1 MTSIKSVEKSGS
13 SMVAEQFSALAVT
26 QQFEDLPPETVTK
39 AKELMLDISGCIIG
53 AAKTAQGT
61 VIAEVARSQGGLP
74 QSSVLGHGFKTSAM
88 NAALAN
94 GLMGHVFDYDD
105 DHREGTLH
113 PSVVIF
119 PAVLA
124 LGEYRKVSGK
134 NLIKG
139 FVLGSEADI
148 RLGEAFLG
156 KGFLQ
161 GFHPTS
167 TCGVF
172 GAALAGSVMLDLD
185 AKRTIYAIGLAGSLA
200 SGTWEWKAEGSWQKP
215 LNPGHAAMGGV
226 LAALMAEKGFVGT
239 RSIIEGHDGFLRAF
253 SYQGQ
258 YDLAV
263 VTNRLG
269 EKWEMLDTS
278 IKVHAGCRFA
288 ASVADCS
295 IDLYRR
301 GLRPQDIK
309 NIVVKVSKFIIDF
322 LCNPPEVKYRPKNHV
337 EGQFSIPYVLSVGIL
352 KGKIGVEEYNKE
364 MLDNPVVLELAA
376 KVRWEVDPKAEALYP
391 KAYPATVIVELK
403 NGQKMTS
410 QVDFPKGDPENPAS
424 VQEIEDK
431 FNSLVCPIY
440 SKIKI
445 NNYISKMKTLE
456 KVSDINEL
464 TGTLSD

>member
-1 MTSIKSVEKSGS
+1 VFESGS
-13 SMVAEQFSALAVT
+13 PTVAEQFSALAGK
-26 QQFEDLPPETVTK
+26 QQFKDLPPEAVTK
-39 AKELMLDISGCIIG
+39 SKELMLDISGCIIG
-53 AAKTAQGT
+53 AAKTAQGE
-61 VIAEVARSQGGLP
+61 VIAEVVRSQGGLP
-74 QSSVLGHGFKTSAM
+74 QSNVLGHGFKTSAM

-124 LGEYRKVSGK
+124 LGEYRKVSGR

-139 FVLGSEADI
+139 FVLGSEMDI

-172 GAALAGSVMLDLD
+172 GAALAGSIMLELD
-185 AKRTIYAIGLAGSLA
+185 VRKTVYALGLAGSLA

-226 LAALMAEKGFVGT
+226 LAALMAERGFVGT
-239 RSIIEGHDGFLRAF
+239 RSIIEGRDGFLRAF

-295 IDLYRR
+295 IDLHRR
-301 GLRPQDIK
+301 GLQPQDIK
-309 NIVVKVSKFIIDF
+309 GVLVKVSKFIIDF
-322 LCNPPEVKYRPKNHV
+322 LCNPPEVKYRPQNHV

-352 KGKIGVEEYNKE
+352 KGRIGVEEYSTE
-364 MLDNPVVLELAA
+364 MLTHPMVLETAA
-376 KVRWEVDPKAEALYP
+376 KVRWEVDPKAEAQYP

-403 NGQKMTS
+403 NGQEMIS

-424 VQEIEDK
+424 FQEIEDK
-431 FNSLVCPIY
+431 FNSLVCGIY
-440 SKIKI
+440 DKVRINTYINKIKE
-445 NNYISKMKTLE
+445 LE
-456 KVSDINEL
+456 KLPDVNEL
-464 TGTLSD
+464 TAALSR